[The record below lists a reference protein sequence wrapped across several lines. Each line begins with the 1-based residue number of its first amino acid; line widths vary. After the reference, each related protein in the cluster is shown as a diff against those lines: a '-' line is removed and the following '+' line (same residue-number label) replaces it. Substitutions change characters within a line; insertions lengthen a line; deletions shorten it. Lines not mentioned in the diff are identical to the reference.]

1 MTRPKKDSFVDHLE
15 KQIRDALRDPDIKLA
30 DRIKLIEA
38 GSRLATT
45 RQKLQEE
52 KGAAG
57 SFFER

>member
-45 RQKLQEE
+45 RQKIQEE
-52 KGAAG
+52 SGGPG
-57 SFFER
+57 SFFK